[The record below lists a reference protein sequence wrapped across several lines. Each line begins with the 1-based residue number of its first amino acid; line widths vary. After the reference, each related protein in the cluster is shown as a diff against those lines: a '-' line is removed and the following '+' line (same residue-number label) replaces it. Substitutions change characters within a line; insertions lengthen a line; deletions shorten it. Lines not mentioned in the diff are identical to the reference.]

1 MDYAYLYYTIMS
13 VIIKNK
19 YRKIN
24 IVIDGDSIDAGQ
36 GVGVGQSAPF
46 TGTICQYLPKL
57 IYGFINVSVGG
68 QTIGSSTPNMITRS
82 SPTPYYDSI
91 SDKNIL
97 LMGGGTNDICIM
109 LSSGYSVANIFSFWQ
124 TYYDARVAEGWKV
137 IPRTILPRSQPDC
150 GNVANFNTDRASLNI
165 LIRNFCT
172 ANNVLLCDCAADSTI
187 GIDGASDN
195 TTYYNTDKVHLIQAG
210 ANILGSL
217 YGEKIIL
224 EVNR

>member
-1 MDYAYLYYTIMS
+1 MS
-13 VIIKNK
+13 ISIS
-19 YRKIN
+19 RKIKKVN

-36 GVGVGQSAPF
+36 GTGTGQSAPF
-46 TGTICQYLPKL
+46 INTIMPYLPII
-57 IYGFINVSVGG
+57 IYKITNVSIGG

-82 SPTPYYDSI
+82 SPTPYYDATA
-91 SDKNIL
+91 DKNIL

-124 TYYDARVAEGWKV
+124 TYYSARLAEGWKI
-137 IPRTILPRSQPDC
+137 IPRTILPRTQVTC
-150 GNVANFNTDRASLNI
+150 GNLANFENDRNSLNT

-172 ANNVLLCDCAADSTI
+172 ANNVYLCDCGADSTI
-187 GIDGASDN
+187 GVNGASDN
-195 TTYYNTDKVHLIQAG
+195 TTYYNSDKVHLIQAG
-210 ANILGSL
+210 ADILGNL